1 MGRRHPDW
9 IKVKAPGDP
18 NYLRLK
24 RILRE
29 KNLHTVCEEARCP
42 NIGEC
47 WGNKTATFLILG
59 DTCTRGCRFCAID
72 KGKPLALDPEEPR
85 NVALVVKDLG
95 LSHIVVTSV
104 NRDDLPDGGAGHF
117 AKTVFWIKN
126 LNPGIRVELL
136 IPDFAG
142 NLAALETVVN
152 SGIEI
157 LNHNIETVPRLYG
170 KVRPGH
176 SYECSL
182 NILREAK
189 RLRRDPSTR
198 APALA
203 GGSRSG
209 FRPTGVV
216 EGATGLPV
224 GLHMLTKSGFMVGV
238 GETGDE
244 VMTILRDLREHE
256 VDIVTI
262 GQYLQPSNRQ
272 LRVERYVSPEEFK
285 EFKTAGEKLGFRHV
299 ESGPLVRSSYHAWSH
314 VS

>member
-1 MGRRHPDW
+1 MPRRHPEW
-9 IKVKAPGDP
+9 IKVKAPGSP

-24 RILRE
+24 RILRD

-95 LSHIVVTSV
+95 LDHIVVTSV
-104 NRDDLPDGGAGHF
+104 NRDDLPDGGSSHF
-117 AKTVFWIKN
+117 AKTVFWIKS
-126 LNPGIRVELL
+126 LSPATRVELL
-136 IPDFAG
+136 IPDFDG
-142 NLAALETVVN
+142 SLAAVKTVVD

-182 NILREAK
+182 DVLKSAKELRSD
-189 RLRRDPSTR
+189 L
-198 APALA
+198 
-203 GGSRSG
+203 
-209 FRPTGVV
+209 
-216 EGATGLPV
+216 
-224 GLHMLTKSGFMVGV
+224 LTKSGLMLGV
-238 GETGDE
+238 GESYEE
-244 VMTILRDLREHE
+244 VIGTLHDLRRNQ
-256 VDIVTI
+256 VDIVTL

-272 LRVERYVSPEEFK
+272 LKVERYVTPAEFIEFK
-285 EFKTAGEKLGFRHV
+285 SAAEELGFRHV

-314 VS
+314 VD

>member
-1 MGRRHPDW
+1 MPRRHPDW
-9 IKVKAPGDP
+9 IKVKAPGSP

-72 KGKPLALDPEEPR
+72 KGKPAILDPEEPR

-95 LSHIVVTSV
+95 LDHIVVTSV

-117 AKTVFWIKN
+117 AKTVFWIKAV
-126 LNPGIRVELL
+126 NPQIRVELL
-136 IPDFAG
+136 IPDFDG
-142 NLAALETVVN
+142 NLQALKTVVE

-176 SYECSL
+176 TYECSL
-182 NILREAK
+182 NILSEAK
-189 RLRRDPSTR
+189 KFR
-198 APALA
+198 AD
-203 GGSRSG
+203 
-209 FRPTGVV
+209 V
-216 EGATGLPV
+216 
-224 GLHMLTKSGFMVGV
+224 LTKSGLMLGV
-238 GETGDE
+238 GETYNE
-244 VMTILRDLREHE
+244 VIATLQELRENK
-256 VDIVTI
+256 VDIVTL

-272 LRVERYVSPEEFK
+272 LKVDRYVTPDEFK
-285 EFKTAGEKLGFRHV
+285 EFKMAGEKFGFRHV

-314 VS
+314 VD

>member
-9 IKVKAPGDP
+9 IKVKAPGNP

-24 RILRE
+24 RLMRE

-85 NVALVVKDLG
+85 NVALTVKELG
-95 LSHIVVTSV
+95 LDHIVVTSV
-104 NRDDLPDGGAGHF
+104 NRDDLADGGADHF
-117 AKTVFWIKN
+117 ARTVFWIKN

-136 IPDFAG
+136 IPDFEG
-142 NLAALETVVN
+142 NLAALQTVVD

-176 SYECSL
+176 TYECSV
-182 NILREAK
+182 NILSTAK
-189 RLRRDPSTR
+189 KLQP
-198 APALA
+198 
-203 GGSRSG
+203 
-209 FRPTGVV
+209 
-216 EGATGLPV
+216 E
-224 GLHMLTKSGFMVGV
+224 MLTKTGMMLGV
-238 GETGDE
+238 GETQDE
-244 VMTILRDLREHE
+244 VMTTLHDLRAND
-256 VDIVTI
+256 VDIVTL
-262 GQYLQPSNRQ
+262 GQYLQPSAKLLQ
-272 LRVERYVSPEEFK
+272 VERYLRPEEFV
-285 EFKTAGEKLGFRHV
+285 EFKNQADKLGFRHV

-314 VS
+314 VN

>member
-1 MGRRHPDW
+1 MPRRHPDW
-9 IKVKAPGDP
+9 IKVKAPGNL

-95 LSHIVVTSV
+95 LDHIVVTSV

-117 AKTVFWIKN
+117 ARTVFWIKT
-126 LNPGIRVELL
+126 LNPGIRVEVL
-136 IPDFAG
+136 IPDFEG
-142 NLAALETVVN
+142 NLDALKTVVD

-176 SYECSL
+176 TYECSL
-182 NILREAK
+182 NLLGSAK
-189 RLRRDPSTR
+189 QMR
-198 APALA
+198 AD
-203 GGSRSG
+203 
-209 FRPTGVV
+209 V
-216 EGATGLPV
+216 
-224 GLHMLTKSGFMVGV
+224 LTKSGFMLGV
-238 GETGDE
+238 GENSEE
-244 VMTILRDLREHE
+244 VMATLSDLRKRN

-272 LRVERYVSPEEFK
+272 LKVDRYVTPEEFM
-285 EFKTAGEKLGFRHV
+285 EFKTAAENLGFRHV

-314 VS
+314 VN

>member
-1 MGRRHPDW
+1 MPRRHPDW
-9 IKVKAPGDP
+9 IKVKAPGNP

-24 RILRE
+24 HILRE

-95 LSHIVVTSV
+95 LDHIVVTSV

-117 AKTVFWIKN
+117 AKTVFWIKA
-126 LNPGIRVELL
+126 LNPQIRVELL
-136 IPDFAG
+136 IPDFDG
-142 NLAALETVVN
+142 NLQALKTVVE

-182 NILREAK
+182 NILSEAK
-189 RLRRDPSTR
+189 RYRDD
-198 APALA
+198 
-203 GGSRSG
+203 
-209 FRPTGVV
+209 V
-216 EGATGLPV
+216 
-224 GLHMLTKSGFMVGV
+224 LTKSGLMLGV
-238 GETGDE
+238 GETHNE
-244 VMTILRDLREHE
+244 VIATLEELRDKK
-256 VDIVTI
+256 VDIVTL

-272 LRVERYVSPEEFK
+272 LKVDRYVTPDEFNEFK
-285 EFKTAGEKLGFRHV
+285 MAGKRLGFRHV

-314 VS
+314 VG

>member
-1 MGRRHPDW
+1 MPRRHPDW
-9 IKVKAPGDP
+9 IKVKAPGDS

-24 RILRE
+24 RIMRE
-29 KNLHTVCEEARCP
+29 KSLHTVCEEARCP

-59 DTCTRGCRFCAID
+59 DTCTRGCRFCTID

-95 LSHIVVTSV
+95 LDHIVVTSV

-136 IPDFAG
+136 IPDFEG
-142 NLAALETVVN
+142 NLAALKAVVD

-176 SYECSL
+176 TYECSL
-182 NILREAK
+182 GILREAK
-189 RLRRDPSTR
+189 KM
-198 APALA
+198 
-203 GGSRSG
+203 RSD
-209 FRPTGVV
+209 
-216 EGATGLPV
+216 
-224 GLHMLTKSGFMVGV
+224 MLTKSGFMVGV

-244 VMTILRDLREHE
+244 VMTTLRDLRANE

-272 LRVERYVSPEEFK
+272 LRVERYLSPEEFK
-285 EFKTAGEKLGFRHV
+285 EFQTAGEMLGFRHV

>member
-1 MGRRHPDW
+1 MPRRHPDW
-9 IKVKAPGDP
+9 IKVKAPGNP

-24 RILRE
+24 RLMRE

-47 WGNKTATFLILG
+47 WDNKTATFLILG

-72 KGKPLALDPEEPR
+72 KGKPLALNPEEPR
-85 NVALVVKDLG
+85 NVALVVKDLA
-95 LSHIVVTSV
+95 LDHIVVTSV
-104 NRDDLPDGGAGHF
+104 NRDDLPDGGAGHY
-117 AKTVFWIKN
+117 AKTVFWIKL

-136 IPDFAG
+136 IPDFEG
-142 NLAALETVVN
+142 NRAALGTVVD

-182 NILREAK
+182 NILKEAK
-189 RLRRDPSTR
+189 LMRGD
-198 APALA
+198 
-203 GGSRSG
+203 
-209 FRPTGVV
+209 
-216 EGATGLPV
+216 
-224 GLHMLTKSGFMVGV
+224 MLTKSGFMVGV
-238 GETGDE
+238 GETYE
-244 VMTILRDLREHE
+244 EIVTTLRDLKEQD

-262 GQYLQPSNRQ
+262 GQYLQPTNRQ
-272 LRVERYVSPEEFK
+272 FKVDRYLLPEEFR
-285 EFKTAGEKLGFRHV
+285 EFKIEADKLGFRHV

-314 VS
+314 VT

>member
-1 MGRRHPDW
+1 
-9 IKVKAPGDP
+9 
-18 NYLRLK
+18 
-24 RILRE
+24 
-29 KNLHTVCEEARCP
+29 LHTVCEEARCP

-59 DTCTRGCRFCAID
+59 DTCTRGCRFCAIG

-95 LSHIVVTSV
+95 LHHIVVTSV
-104 NRDDLPDGGAGHF
+104 NRDDLPDGGAAHY
-117 AKTVFWIKN
+117 AKTVFWIKQ

-136 IPDFAG
+136 IPDFEG
-142 NLAALETVVN
+142 NLQALEIVMA
-152 SGIEI
+152 SGINI

-176 SYECSL
+176 SYACSL
-182 NILREAK
+182 NILLQAK
-189 RLRRDPSTR
+189 EMHPD
-198 APALA
+198 
-203 GGSRSG
+203 
-209 FRPTGVV
+209 V
-216 EGATGLPV
+216 
-224 GLHMLTKSGFMVGV
+224 MTKSGFMVGV
-238 GETGDE
+238 GESADE
-244 VMTILRDLREHE
+244 VMATLNDLRENN

-272 LRVERYVSPEEFK
+272 LKVERYVSPQEFQH
-285 EFKTAGEKLGFRHV
+285 FKIAGEKLGFRHV

>member
-9 IKVKAPGDP
+9 IKVKAPGNP

-24 RILRE
+24 HILRE
-29 KNLHTVCEEARCP
+29 NNLHTVCEEARCP

-85 NVALVVKDLG
+85 HVALVVKDLG
-95 LSHIVVTSV
+95 LDHIVVTSV

-117 AKTVFWIKN
+117 ARTVFWIKT
-126 LNPGIRVELL
+126 LNPGIRVEVL
-136 IPDFAG
+136 IPDFEG
-142 NLAALETVVN
+142 SLDALKTVVD

-176 SYECSL
+176 TYECSL
-182 NILREAK
+182 SLLQSAK
-189 RLRRDPSTR
+189 QMR
-198 APALA
+198 AD
-203 GGSRSG
+203 
-209 FRPTGVV
+209 V
-216 EGATGLPV
+216 
-224 GLHMLTKSGFMVGV
+224 LTKSGFMLGV
-238 GETGDE
+238 GENSEE
-244 VMTILRDLREHE
+244 VMATLGDLRNSN
-256 VDIVTI
+256 VDIITI
-262 GQYLQPSNRQ
+262 GQYLQPSIRQ
-272 LRVERYVSPEEFK
+272 LKVERYVTPEEFM
-285 EFKTAGEKLGFRHV
+285 EFKTAAQKLGFRHV

-314 VS
+314 VN

>member
-1 MGRRHPDW
+1 MPRRHPDW
-9 IKVKAPGDP
+9 LKVKAPGSP
-18 NYLRLK
+18 NYLHLK
-24 RILRE
+24 RIMRE

-95 LSHIVVTSV
+95 LDHIVVTSV
-104 NRDDLPDGGAGHF
+104 NRDDLPDGGAAHF
-117 AKTVFWIKN
+117 AKTVFWIKT
-126 LNPGIRVELL
+126 LNPQIRVELL
-136 IPDFAG
+136 IPDFEG
-142 NLAALETVVN
+142 NLQALKTVVE

-176 SYECSL
+176 AYECSL
-182 NILREAK
+182 NILHEAK
-189 RLRRDPSTR
+189 KFR
-198 APALA
+198 AD
-203 GGSRSG
+203 
-209 FRPTGVV
+209 V
-216 EGATGLPV
+216 
-224 GLHMLTKSGFMVGV
+224 LTKSGFMIGV
-238 GETGDE
+238 GETSEE
-244 VMTILRDLREHE
+244 VTATLRDLRQQD

-272 LRVERYVSPEEFK
+272 LKVERYVTPEEFR
-285 EFKTAGEKLGFRHV
+285 EFKLQAEKFGFRHV

-314 VS
+314 VN

>member
-9 IKVKAPGDP
+9 IKVKAPGNP

-24 RILRE
+24 KLMRA

-85 NVALVVKDLG
+85 NVGLTVKDLG
-95 LSHIVVTSV
+95 LDHIVVTSV
-104 NRDDLPDGGAGHF
+104 NRDDLPDGGANHF
-117 AKTVFWIKN
+117 AKTVLWIKS
-126 LNPGIRVELL
+126 LNPGTRVELL

-142 NLAALETVVN
+142 NFDALKTVVS

-176 SYECSL
+176 TYECSV
-182 NILREAK
+182 NILKTAK
-189 RLRRDPSTR
+189 KI
-198 APALA
+198 
-203 GGSRSG
+203 
-209 FRPTGVV
+209 RPEV
-216 EGATGLPV
+216 
-224 GLHMLTKSGFMVGV
+224 LTKTGMMLGV
-238 GETGDE
+238 GETKEE
-244 VMTILRDLREHE
+244 VMTTLHE
-256 VDIVTI
+256 LKENNVDIVTL
-262 GQYLQPSNRQ
+262 GQYLQPSPK
-272 LRVERYVSPEEFK
+272 LMKVERYLHPEEFQ
-285 EFKTAGEKLGFRHV
+285 EFKSEAEKLGFRHV

-314 VS
+314 VN

>member
-1 MGRRHPDW
+1 MPRRHPDW
-9 IKVKAPGDP
+9 IKVKAPGNP

-24 RILRE
+24 KLMRE

-85 NVALVVKDLG
+85 NVGLTVKDLG
-95 LSHIVVTSV
+95 LDHIVVTSV
-104 NRDDLPDGGAGHF
+104 NRDDLPDGGANHF

-126 LNPGIRVELL
+126 LNPGVRVELL
-136 IPDFAG
+136 IPDFEG
-142 NLAALETVVN
+142 NLDALKTVVS

-176 SYECSL
+176 TFECSV
-182 NILREAK
+182 NILKTAK
-189 RLRRDPSTR
+189 EMQPE
-198 APALA
+198 
-203 GGSRSG
+203 
-209 FRPTGVV
+209 V
-216 EGATGLPV
+216 
-224 GLHMLTKSGFMVGV
+224 LTKTGIMLGV
-238 GETGDE
+238 GETKLE
-244 VMTILRDLREHE
+244 VMTTLRELKE
-256 VDIVTI
+256 INVDIVTL
-262 GQYLQPSNRQ
+262 GQYLQPSPK
-272 LRVERYVSPEEFK
+272 LMKVERYLHPDEFAEYK
-285 EFKTAGEKLGFRHV
+285 LEADNLGFRHV

>member
-1 MGRRHPDW
+1 MPRRHPDW
-9 IKVKAPGDP
+9 IKVKAPGNP

-24 RILRE
+24 RLMRE

-85 NVALVVKDLG
+85 NVALTVKELG
-95 LSHIVVTSV
+95 LDHIVVTSV
-104 NRDDLPDGGAGHF
+104 NRDDLPDGGANHF

-136 IPDFAG
+136 IPDFEG
-142 NLAALETVVN
+142 NLDALKTVVD

-176 SYECSL
+176 TYQCSV
-182 NILREAK
+182 NILKTAK
-189 RLRRDPSTR
+189 ELQPE
-198 APALA
+198 
-203 GGSRSG
+203 
-209 FRPTGVV
+209 V
-216 EGATGLPV
+216 
-224 GLHMLTKSGFMVGV
+224 LTKTGMMLGV
-238 GETGDE
+238 GETKEE
-244 VMTILRDLREHE
+244 VMTTLHDLRAND
-256 VDIVTI
+256 VDIVTL
-262 GQYLQPSNRQ
+262 GQYLQPSAKL
-272 LRVERYVSPEEFK
+272 LRVERYVTPDEFK
-285 EFKTAGEKLGFRHV
+285 EFKTEADQLGFRHV

-314 VS
+314 VN

>member
-9 IKVKAPGDP
+9 IKVKPPGNP

-59 DTCTRGCRFCAID
+59 DTCTRGCRFCAIA
-72 KGKPLALDPEEPR
+72 KGKPPALDPAEPR

-95 LSHIVVTSV
+95 LDHIVVTSV

-117 AKTVFWIKN
+117 AETVYWIKAV
-126 LNPGIRVELL
+126 NPGIRVELL
-136 IPDFAG
+136 IPDFEGDLRAV
-142 NLAALETVVN
+142 ATVVN

-157 LNHNIETVPRLYG
+157 LNHNIETVPRLYP

-176 SYECSL
+176 AYHCAL

-189 RLRRDPSTR
+189 RLS
-198 APALA
+198 ANL
-203 GGSRSG
+203 
-209 FRPTGVV
+209 
-216 EGATGLPV
+216 
-224 GLHMLTKSGFMVGV
+224 LTKSGFMLGV

-244 VMTILRDLREHE
+244 VLATLRDLREHE

-262 GQYLQPSNRQ
+262 GQYLQPTNRQ
-272 LRVERYVSPEEFK
+272 LKVERYVAPEEFLAIK
-285 EFKTAGEKLGFRHV
+285 AEAEKLGFRHV

-314 VS
+314 VG

>member
-1 MGRRHPDW
+1 MPRRHPDW
-9 IKVKAPGDP
+9 IKVKPPGSP

-24 RILRE
+24 RILRQ

-72 KGKPLALDPEEPR
+72 KGKPVALDPEEPR

-95 LSHIVVTSV
+95 LDHIVVTSV
-104 NRDDLPDGGAGHF
+104 NRDDLPDGGAAHF
-117 AKTVFWIKN
+117 AKTVFWIKT
-126 LNPGIRVELL
+126 LNPQVRVELL
-136 IPDFAG
+136 IPDFEG
-142 NLAALETVVN
+142 NLQALKTVVETA
-152 SGIEI
+152 IEI

-176 SYECSL
+176 TYECSL
-182 NILREAK
+182 NILTEAK
-189 RLRRDPSTR
+189 R
-198 APALA
+198 
-203 GGSRSG
+203 
-209 FRPTGVV
+209 FRHDV
-216 EGATGLPV
+216 
-224 GLHMLTKSGFMVGV
+224 LTKSGLMLGV
-238 GETGDE
+238 GETYDE
-244 VMTILRDLREHE
+244 VIATLQELREKK
-256 VDIVTI
+256 VDIVTL

-272 LRVERYVSPEEFK
+272 LKVDRYVTPDEFK
-285 EFKTAGEKLGFRHV
+285 EFRMVGERLGFRHV

>member
-9 IKVKAPGDP
+9 IKVRAPGHP

-24 RILRE
+24 RIFRE
-29 KNLHTVCEEARCP
+29 KSLHTVCEEARCP

-85 NVALVVKDLG
+85 NVALVVKELG
-95 LSHIVVTSV
+95 LDHIVVTSV
-104 NRDDLPDGGAGHF
+104 NRDDLPDGGAGHY

-136 IPDFAG
+136 IPDFDG
-142 NLAALETVVN
+142 NFDALKMVVE
-152 SGIEI
+152 SQIEI

-182 NILREAK
+182 NILRQAK
-189 RLRRDPSTR
+189 RMRR
-198 APALA
+198 
-203 GGSRSG
+203 
-209 FRPTGVV
+209 
-216 EGATGLPV
+216 E
-224 GLHMLTKSGFMVGV
+224 MLTKSGFMVGV
-238 GETGDE
+238 GETFDE
-244 VMTILRDLREHE
+244 IMTTLHDLRDHD

-272 LRVERYVSPEEFK
+272 LKVDRYVTPQEFNEFK
-285 EFKTAGEKLGFRHV
+285 IQAAKLGFRHV

-314 VS
+314 VN

>member
-1 MGRRHPDW
+1 MPRRHPDW
-9 IKVKAPGDP
+9 IKVKSPGNPD
-18 NYLRLK
+18 YLRLK

-85 NVALVVKDLG
+85 NVALVVKELG
-95 LSHIVVTSV
+95 LDHIVVTSV
-104 NRDDLPDGGAGHF
+104 NRDDLPDGGANHF
-117 AKTVFWIKN
+117 ARTVFWIKN

-136 IPDFAG
+136 IPDFEG
-142 NLAALETVVN
+142 NLRALETVVN

-176 SYECSL
+176 SYDCSL
-182 NILREAK
+182 TILRQAK
-189 RLRRDPSTR
+189 NIRGD
-198 APALA
+198 
-203 GGSRSG
+203 
-209 FRPTGVV
+209 V
-216 EGATGLPV
+216 
-224 GLHMLTKSGFMVGV
+224 LTKSGFMLGV
-238 GETGDE
+238 GESYDE
-244 VMTILRDLREHE
+244 VMSTLHDLSQNH

-262 GQYLQPSNRQ
+262 GQYLQPSIRQ
-272 LRVERYVSPEEFK
+272 LRVERYVTPEEFK
-285 EFKTAGEKLGFRHV
+285 QLKTAAETLGFRHV

-314 VS
+314 VH